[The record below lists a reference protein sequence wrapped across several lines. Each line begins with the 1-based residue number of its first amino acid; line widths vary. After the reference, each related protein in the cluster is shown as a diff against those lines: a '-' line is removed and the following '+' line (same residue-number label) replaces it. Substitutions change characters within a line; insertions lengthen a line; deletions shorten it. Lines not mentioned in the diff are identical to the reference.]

1 MVIRIILSVRSES
14 CIVYER
20 VLIMKSLGVR
30 ITELLNKRGMT
41 QKELA
46 DLAGVTEATISR
58 YVSGDRMP
66 KSQILS
72 NMATALKTTSDYLL
86 GNEEEGDLESDFTQ
100 IERLIARNANKMT
113 HKQRK
118 ELIDML
124 FQD

>member
-72 NMATALKTTSDYLL
+72 NMATALKTTSEYLL

-113 HKQRK
+113 NKQRK

>member
-1 MVIRIILSVRSES
+1 MKTLGGRIS
-14 CIVYER
+14 
-20 VLIMKSLGVR
+20 
-30 ITELLNKRGMT
+30 ELLDKRGMT

-46 DLAGVTEATISR
+46 DLIGVTEATISR
-58 YVSGDRMP
+58 YVSDDRMP

-86 GNEEEGDLESDFTQ
+86 GNEPDGDLNKDFTQ

-113 HKQRK
+113 NRQKK
-118 ELIDML
+118 ELMDIL